1 MDSSQSL
8 HRRPAKWP
16 IWVVL
21 FGALGAGG
29 FYGVRAWKKEG
40 QRRYLVR
47 FGPIPMPDR
56 VARVPSEWSV
66 DKLAERLQKTG
77 KVHDK
82 AAFEQEADAIGLRS
96 VEAGAYELPE
106 SAAPGDLA
114 RIFKAGPT
122 LFKVTFPEGFT
133 GWQIAARL
141 KKQGFQNADTF
152 QSLVYPPGVESP
164 YEGTLFPKTY
174 NLPYNAPAQSLV
186 ARLQKQFDASLKT
199 LPRPFPTVK
208 GRELSAREVVTLA
221 SLIEREAASADEMPL
236 VAGVLLNRLNRPM
249 RLQVDAALE
258 YARLQSGQGHKK
270 RILNADL
277 KVKSP
282 YNTYLNDGLPPGPIC
297 NPGEAALKAA
307 AAPAK
312 TDALYYVFSPK
323 LKHHRFARSLSEHV
337 GNKNLAARERR
348 EVGRG

>member
-16 IWVVL
+16 IWLVL
-21 FGALGAGG
+21 LGALGAAGV
-29 FYGVRAWKKEG
+29 YGVRFWKKEER
-40 QRRYLVR
+40 RRYLVR

-56 VARVPSEWSV
+56 IARVPSQWSV
-66 DKLAERLQKTG
+66 DKLADRLQKTG
-77 KVHDK
+77 KVHES
-82 AAFEQEADAIGLRS
+82 AAFEQEAAKIGLQS

-106 SAAPGDLA
+106 SAAPRDLA

-133 GWQIAARL
+133 GWQMAARL
-141 KKQGFQNADTF
+141 QKLGFQNAASF
-152 QSLVYPPGVESP
+152 EALVYPPGKESP

-174 NLPYNAPAQSLV
+174 NLPYDAPPKTLV
-186 ARLQKQFDASLKT
+186 ARLQKQFDATLET
-199 LPRPFPTVK
+199 LPRPFPKVGGHPLST
-208 GRELSAREVVTLA
+208 RELVTLA
-221 SLIEREAASADEMPL
+221 SLIEREAASADEMPT
-236 VAGVLLNRLNRPM
+236 VAGVLLNRLNAPM

-270 RILNADL
+270 RIFNADL

-297 NPGEAALKAA
+297 NPGEAALQAA
-307 AAPAK
+307 AKPAP
-312 TDALYYVFSPK
+312 TDALYYVYSPK
-323 LKHHRFARSLSEHV
+323 LKHHRFARTLNEHV
-337 GNKNLAARERR
+337 QNKNLAARERR
-348 EVGRG
+348 G